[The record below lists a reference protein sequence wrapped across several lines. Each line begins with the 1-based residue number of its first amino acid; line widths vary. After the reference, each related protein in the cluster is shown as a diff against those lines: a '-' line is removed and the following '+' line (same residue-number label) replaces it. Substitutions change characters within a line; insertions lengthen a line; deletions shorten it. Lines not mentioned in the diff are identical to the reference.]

1 MILRKTFQA
10 GDTAAKDK
18 TKYGAYTLHY
28 NVLDYIGEVFLA
40 EEN

>member
-18 TKYGAYTLHY
+18 TELNMEPTLC
-28 NVLDYIGEVFLA
+28 IIMF
-40 EEN
+40 